1 MKILIIGSSGFLGQ
15 ELVKFFKNQK
25 NIKLL
30 HNGVKSKIFDLT
42 NITNLEKIITKSNP
56 QIIINCIG
64 LTDLNICEKN
74 KKLSNNLNYEIV
86 ENIFIVKKK
95 IKSDFKLIHISTDQL
110 YDNKKNVK
118 NTEKTK
124 VSINNQ
130 YSKDK
135 YKAEKI
141 ALKNKSLVLRVNF
154 IGYSKKKSGFL
165 HWIYKSFNKKKQFY
179 LYDDVFFNPISV
191 SSLRKIMKKIVYALK
206 NNKKIYGLY
215 NLGSINGMYKNEL
228 AINFAKKVKI
238 FNNKFINVGVN
249 HLDNKVKKSKQM
261 FMDVSKFEKKFQVIL
276 PNIQSEIL
284 KESKKFLN
292 YDYKNRKK

>member
-42 NITNLEKIITKSNP
+42 DITNLEKIITKSNP

-86 ENIFIVKKK
+86 KNIFIVKKK
-95 IKSDFKLIHISTDQL
+95 KKSDFKLIHISTDQL

-191 SSLRKIMKKIVYALK
+191 SSLKKIMKKIVYALK

-228 AINFAKKVKI
+228 AINFAKKLKI

-261 FMDVSKFEKKFQVIL
+261 FMDVSKFEKKFQIIL
-276 PNIQSEIL
+276 PYIQSEIL

>member
-30 HNGVKSKIFDLT
+30 HNGVKSKFFYLT
-42 NITNLEKIITKSNP
+42 DITNLEKIITKSNP

-86 ENIFIVKKK
+86 KNIFIVKKK
-95 IKSDFKLIHISTDQL
+95 KKSDFKLIHISTDQL

-191 SSLRKIMKKIVYALK
+191 SSLKKIMKKIVYALK

-228 AINFAKKVKI
+228 AINFAKKLKI

-261 FMDVSKFEKKFQVIL
+261 FMDVSKFEKKFQIIL
-276 PNIQSEIL
+276 PYIQSEIL

>member
-25 NIKLL
+25 DIKLL

-42 NITNLEKIITKSNP
+42 NINNLEKIITKSNP

-86 ENIFIVKKK
+86 KNIFIVKKK
-95 IKSDFKLIHISTDQL
+95 KKSDFKLIHISTDQL
-110 YDNKKNVK
+110 YDNIKNVK

-154 IGYSKKKSGFL
+154 IGYSEKKSGFL

-179 LYDDVFFNPISV
+179 LYDDVFFNPISI
-191 SSLRKIMKKIVYALK
+191 SSLKKIMKKIVYALK

-215 NLGSINGMYKNEL
+215 NLGSINGIYKNEL

-238 FNNKFINVGVN
+238 FNNKFINVSVD

-261 FMDVSKFEKKFQVIL
+261 FMDVSKFEKKFQIIL
-276 PNIQSEIL
+276 PYIQSEIL

>member
-42 NITNLEKIITKSNP
+42 NINNLEKIITKSNP

-86 ENIFIVKKK
+86 KNIFIIKKK
-95 IKSDFKLIHISTDQL
+95 KKSDFKLIHISTDQL
-110 YDNKKNVK
+110 YDNIKNVK

-179 LYDDVFFNPISV
+179 LYDDVFFNPISI
-191 SSLRKIMKKIVYALK
+191 SSLKKIMKKIVYALK

-215 NLGSINGMYKNEL
+215 NLGSINGIYKNEL

-261 FMDVSKFEKKFQVIL
+261 FMDVSKFEKKFQIIL
-276 PNIQSEIL
+276 PYIQSEIL

>member
-30 HNGVKSKIFDLT
+30 HNGVKSKFFDLT
-42 NITNLEKIITKSNP
+42 DITNLEKIITKSNP

-86 ENIFIVKKK
+86 KNIFIVKKK
-95 IKSDFKLIHISTDQL
+95 KKSDFKLIHISTDQL

-191 SSLRKIMKKIVYALK
+191 SSLKKIMKKIVYALK

-228 AINFAKKVKI
+228 AINFAKKLKI

-261 FMDVSKFEKKFQVIL
+261 FMDVSKFEKKFQIIL
-276 PNIQSEIL
+276 PYIQSEIL

>member
-1 MKILIIGSSGFLGQ
+1 MVLLVLTRISKI
-15 ELVKFFKNQK
+15 FKNQK

-30 HNGVKSKIFDLT
+30 YNGVKSKFFDLT
-42 NITNLEKIITKSNP
+42 DITNLEKIITKSNP

-95 IKSDFKLIHISTDQL
+95 KKSDFKLIHISTDQL

-191 SSLRKIMKKIVYALK
+191 SSLKKIMKK
-206 NNKKIYGLY
+206 
-215 NLGSINGMYKNEL
+215 
-228 AINFAKKVKI
+228 
-238 FNNKFINVGVN
+238 
-249 HLDNKVKKSKQM
+249 
-261 FMDVSKFEKKFQVIL
+261 
-276 PNIQSEIL
+276 
-284 KESKKFLN
+284 
-292 YDYKNRKK
+292 